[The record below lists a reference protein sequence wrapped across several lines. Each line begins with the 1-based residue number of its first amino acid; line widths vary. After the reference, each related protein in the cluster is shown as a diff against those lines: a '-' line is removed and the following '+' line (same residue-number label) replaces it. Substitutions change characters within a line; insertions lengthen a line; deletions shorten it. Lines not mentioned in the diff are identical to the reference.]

1 MTSTT
6 TPLAYQRQASDHS
19 PKTAPDVAKGLR
31 DLFVDGLKDIYWA
44 EKTLTK
50 AIPKMI
56 ENATS
61 AHLVEALLAHLGD
74 TKTQITR
81 LETVF
86 AVIGEKAEA
95 KTCEAMVGLVKEA
108 EEIMKSTQKGMVRDA
123 GIISAGQKVEH
134 YEMATYGTL
143 CSFARTLGLTEAAE
157 LLQTSLNEEKAAN
170 AKLTEIAVTS
180 INEGAIKQ
188 ARN

>member
-1 MTSTT
+1 MS
-6 TPLAYQRQASDHS
+6 PDFQKQVSERFQKNSSDVS
-19 PKTAPDVAKGLR
+19 NGLR
-31 DLFVDGLKDIYWA
+31 DLFVDELKDIYWA

-50 AIPKMI
+50 AIPKMM

-61 AHLVEALLAHLGD
+61 SHLVEALTAHLSD
-74 TKTQITR
+74 TKTQVIR
-81 LETVF
+81 LEKIF
-86 AVIGEKAEA
+86 AVIGEQAEA

-134 YEMATYGTL
+134 YEIATYGTL
-143 CSFARTLGLTEAAE
+143 CSFARALGLTEAAE

-180 INEGAIKQ
+180 INEGAIQ
-188 ARN
+188 QTAH